1 MEDLKKVNS
10 IFNDS
15 YKLYKK
21 YAATRL
27 SDDELMQL
35 VAETEVLRKKYECS
49 LANDIL
55 LAVINELDK
64 AERYMRRNNDVGRN
78 E

>member
-1 MEDLKKVNS
+1 MEDLRKVNS

-27 SDDELMQL
+27 TDEDLMDL
-35 VAETEVLRKKYECS
+35 VAEVEVLRKKYECS

-64 AERYMRRNNDVGRN
+64 TETLNRKMDKN
-78 E
+78 

>member
-27 SDDELMQL
+27 TDDDLMEL
-35 VAETEVLRKKYECS
+35 VAEVEVLRKKYECS

-64 AERYMRRNNDVGRN
+64 METAKRKQQ
-78 E
+78 

>member
-1 MEDLKKVNS
+1 MEDLKKVNG

-27 SDDELMQL
+27 TDNDLMEL
-35 VAETEVLRKKYECS
+35 VGEVENLRRKYECS

-55 LAVINELDK
+55 IAVMNELDK
-64 AERYMRRNNDVGRN
+64 TERNMRRNNNELGR
-78 E
+78 

>member
-1 MEDLKKVNS
+1 MEDLRKVNS

-27 SDDELMQL
+27 TDDDLMEL
-35 VAETEVLRKKYECS
+35 VAEVEVLRKKYECS

-64 AERYMRRNNDVGRN
+64 TETLNRKMDKN
-78 E
+78 

>member
-1 MEDLKKVNS
+1 MENLRKVNG

-27 SDDELMQL
+27 TDDDLMQL
-35 VAETEVLRKKYECS
+35 VAEIEVLRKKYECS

-55 LAVINELDK
+55 LAVINELDRMETANRSK
-64 AERYMRRNNDVGRN
+64 
-78 E
+78 